1 MTGNKNVQK
10 QSKHVTNTYK
20 HHRRGGEAY
29 SGLLP
34 TCSSCGFVFLLTLKS
49 FLTVWLLDPTV
60 LGFGMCIPHV
70 EASHFS
76 RQKFCLHISP
86 ATGALGSPCAILC
99 CHLHGPCRV
108 LLQKQ
113 KALGSEPGA
122 RIGSKEL
129 PLHRSLFARTC
140 LGEAPSQEVA
150 SLHQRIMLSKKT
162 VNVWIPLDLSI
173 RREAI
178 AKACK
183 VLVRGITG
191 HFGVPKIA
199 VIFFSR
205 RCIGLLLLCLNLV
218 ASCAHGLHL
227 GGGQGFRLLKVA

>member
-1 MTGNKNVQK
+1 MTGNKNIQK

-20 HHRRGGEAY
+20 HHRRGGEVC

-34 TCSSCGFVFLLTLKS
+34 TCFSCGFVFLA
-49 FLTVWLLDPTV
+49 VWLLDPAI
-60 LGFGMCIPHV
+60 LGVGMCILHV

-150 SLHQRIMLSKKT
+150 SLHQCIMLSKKT

-178 AKACK
+178 AKAYITI
-183 VLVRGITG
+183 LLGITG
-191 HFGVPKIA
+191 DFGVRKIA
-199 VIFFSR
+199 AIVREPLR
-205 RCIGLLLLCLNLV
+205 RCSEDPTSCLYRRARGV
-218 ASCAHGLHL
+218 QGPHL
-227 GGGQGFRLLKVA
+227 NAGQGFRRLKVA